1 VACKI
6 LLAPDAQI
14 ALSRNTNEW
23 AKEEERTEGKQQ
35 EREEKKMKRKE
46 ELEAKEKHKDTAK
59 RRDKQ
64 RQVVK
69 AQKKVSSATT
79 SNRQQS
85 NPWPAG
91 RSGHAMAYDPKN
103 KVVYMHGGYD
113 GSMH

>member
-1 VACKI
+1 MCSCLACKI
-6 LLAPDAQI
+6 GHFSEHDMDD
-14 ALSRNTNEW
+14 
-23 AKEEERTEGKQQ
+23 GK
-35 EREEKKMKRKE
+35 KKRC
-46 ELEAKEKHKDTAK
+46 TG
-59 RRDKQ
+59 
-64 RQVVK
+64 
-69 AQKKVSSATT
+69 T